1 MSLRCLTDDCK
12 KKRGGKRWGLCKGRD
27 TWRELQGANDVL
39 RAKNRSSESIATAL
53 TRRITTVAE
62 VSNV

>member
-1 MSLRCLTDDCK
+1 MIVK
-12 KKRGGKRWGLCKGRD
+12 KGGGKGGGDCVKEGILGESC
-27 TWRELQGANDVL
+27 DVL

>member
-1 MSLRCLTDDCK
+1 MIVK
-12 KKRGGKRWGLCKGRD
+12 KGEGEVEGGHCVKEGIFGESC
-27 TWRELQGANDVL
+27 DVL